1 MSEKNILFV
10 FGTRPEVIK
19 LAPLILELKKYP
31 QKYNVIVCNTEQ
43 QKELSNQTLEYFG
56 LKADVSLDCMR
67 PNQTLSQVQ
76 SRILTALDGVFED
89 NKIDATIVQGDTM
102 TVLCGALDADPLYA
116 QGTDHEDC
124 WFAGISGAAT
134 LGQCTFRSVTT
145 DRNNLG
151 GTFGIFGGRRLGSV
165 FALEASATIGSIQL
179 TAQTCDPF
187 WLSATDHQA
196 YFAPVI
202 DQDGDFYKNL
212 TASVHTAKLALQID
226 IDLLKIFTQPRNRFS
241 LTVAPQISLVSTK
254 NKITSD
260 HFHQKYHRQN
270 HLGCGAQAAI
280 GCLVSKNIEIQIF
293 GGVTSLSGHRFDNIP
308 KHHHESNLIWDG
320 GIKIAYHFGTRYQVP
335 KAIRPKYMSNLKY
348 RL

>member
-1 MSEKNILFV
+1 METLIV
-10 FGTRPEVIK
+10 FQT
-19 LAPLILELKKYP
+19 L
-31 QKYNVIVCNTEQ
+31 QKYGGGGD
-43 QKELSNQTLEYFG
+43 K
-56 LKADVSLDCMR
+56 K
-67 PNQTLSQVQ
+67 SQ
-76 SRILTALDGVFED
+76 ILY
-89 NKIDATIVQGDTM
+89 KIPLFILL